1 MLAMSHPRQ
10 HLSCGGGVALELIR
24 DEHPGHAW
32 QPFEQLFEACLDRP
46 LVATTLHQD
55 VEDVIVMIHGPPQVM
70 APAMDGQ
77 NDVAE
82 RPMASQPGP
91 TTPPL
96 IGVGLAEC
104 ATPLTDRFVR
114 RHHPTCASPLFAL
127 AAAQAQVAQEPDG
140 MTDDRGWTSM
150 MCVGGG

>member
-10 HLSCGGGVALELIR
+10 HLTCGGGVALELIR

-55 VEDVIVMIHGPPQVM
+55 VEDVIVLIHGPPQVM
-70 APAMDGQ
+70 ASVMDGQ

-82 RPMASQPGP
+82 RPMVSRPGP
-91 TTPPL
+91 TPPPL
-96 IGVGLAEC
+96 TGVGLAEC
-104 ATPLTDRFVR
+104 ATPLTDRFVG
-114 RHHPTCASPLFAL
+114 RHYPTCA
-127 AAAQAQVAQEPDG
+127 
-140 MTDDRGWTSM
+140 
-150 MCVGGG
+150 